1 MSITKEEFEERLD
14 SISKHNGIPYGRAYE
29 LFDSEDEHRQV
40 CLQYKGYLALS
51 DAFKCLFLETVE
63 LINTECRPKIT
74 TPLSGSYKLFLPRLT
89 HSFRSLCGSERIAL
103 NGYPYQAYTLLR
115 NTLDNLVL
123 ASAALQGITD
133 FNSIDG
139 IVEGKKYDP
148 KYSKNLRKK
157 VEFEIRQ
164 KMTGSQSGLT
174 QTTIDEL
181 AIWDS
186 LFDYEVHG
194 ARLSISENISWM
206 KGQAPLPVLPTFQER
221 AFAMFM
227 NRYCEIAWLTHRLL
241 PMIQPSEVPLGD
253 SWKEKWRTIDE
264 VFELMVNS
272 LTKELGKKIGT
283 ALVEF
288 VRKNFPF
295 DEKSVFPL

>member
-1 MSITKEEFEERLD
+1 MEEFEERLD
-14 SISKHNGIPYGRAYE
+14 LISKYNGIPYGRVYK

-40 CLQYKGYLALS
+40 CLQFKGYLALS
-51 DAFKCLFLETVE
+51 DAFKSLFLETVT

-74 TPLSGSYKLFLPRLT
+74 TPLSISCKLFLPRLA
-89 HSFRSLCGSERIAL
+89 HSFKSLCGSERIAL

-115 NTLDNLVL
+115 NTFDNIVL

-139 IVEGKKYDP
+139 IVEGKEYDP
-148 KYSKNLRKK
+148 KYSKRLRKK
-157 VEFEIRQ
+157 VEFEVRQ
-164 KMTGSQSGLT
+164 MMTGSKSGLT
-174 QTTIDEL
+174 QSTIDEL
-181 AIWDS
+181 ATWDD
-186 LFDYEVHG
+186 LFDHEIHG

-241 PMIQPSEVPLGD
+241 PMMQPFEVPLGN

-272 LTKELGKKIGT
+272 LTKELGKKIGA
-283 ALVEF
+283 ALIEF
-288 VRKNFPF
+288 VRINFPF